1 MNSVPHRVLLPH
13 WIFEQAADDEKEL
26 YRLIR
31 RYMWQSY
38 PDYKLIEIIGS
49 FAICKRT
56 DGFL

>member
-1 MNSVPHRVLLPH
+1 MNFVSHRVLLPQ
-13 WIFEQAADDEKEL
+13 WIFEQAADDEKKL

-38 PDYKLIEIIGS
+38 PDYKLIEIKGS

-56 DGFL
+56 DRFL